1 MERSE
6 KGGGRVLDCFLP
18 GMITIDGRRGRYPAI
33 SITGRN
39 CSLNCLHCKGYL
51 LENMYHVS
59 CPGELLETLR
69 KLEAEGMLGVL
80 LSGGCDREGRL
91 PWGEYLPLLAGIDTS
106 LYITAHAGLYVD
118 EKTARDLGKTVI
130 RQVLIDVVGDPDTY
144 REIYRLSDFERM
156 EETIHNLFHYG
167 PEVIPHIVVGIHRGQ
182 IRGEFR
188 ALEML
193 RPYNPRIVTLVVLMP
208 GIISVDPPSIEE
220 VLEVFRAARDM
231 FRTVA
236 LGCARPRGRYRYEL
250 EERLISEGLIDRM
263 ALWSDRA
270 LKKAE
275 EMGYVLNFK
284 YTCCSVG

>member
-1 MERSE
+1 MCIR
-6 KGGGRVLDCFLP
+6 
-18 GMITIDGRRGRYPAI
+18 
-33 SITGRN
+33 
-39 CSLNCLHCKGYL
+39 
-51 LENMYHVS
+51 
-59 CPGELLETLR
+59 
-69 KLEAEGMLGVL
+69 
-80 LSGGCDREGRL
+80 DR
-91 PWGEYLPLLAGIDTS
+91 IDTS

-182 IRGEFR
+182 IKGEFR

-208 GIISVDPPSIEE
+208 GIIPVDPPPIEE